1 MNSRKKRYQE
11 AVSYLYNLQKFGIK
25 FGLSKTS
32 NLLKALGNPHKG
44 QKYIHIGGTNGKGS
58 VAAFIASILEETGLR
73 VGLYTSPHLVRFTE
87 RIRINRVEITREKAA
102 ELIEELRDIS
112 AQEEPPTF
120 FEATTAMALA
130 YFARENTDI
139 AIMEVGMGGRL
150 DATNVITPLVSVITN
165 ISKEHEFFLGS
176 RLLDIAGEKG
186 GIIKEGVD
194 VVTGATQP
202 NVIHLF
208 ESICEEKTAP
218 MWRLGKDFRYRTTG
232 SGLHYRGLNRHF
244 NGLRL
249 GLKGK
254 FQNRNGAL
262 ALAAIERIEETGIE
276 VSSRSIREGLKKS
289 IWPGRMQVV
298 AKNPT
303 IILDGAHNPSAM
315 KALADSIKTDLR
327 FRQMILVFGVME
339 DKEIGQILRRIVP
352 LSDYIICTRPVY
364 YRAASPETIMAE
376 GARLGKPGE
385 MVPLL
390 TEAIEKAKE
399 IADPRDLIVICGS
412 LFTVG
417 EAMTYFDPETY
428 MPDCLD

>member
-1 MNSRKKRYQE
+1 MNSIKTGYQE
-11 AVSYLYNLQKFGIK
+11 AVRYLYSLQKYGIK

-32 NLLKALGNPHKG
+32 NLLRTLGNPHKG

-58 VAAFIASILEETGLR
+58 VAAFMASILEETGLR

-87 RIRINRVEITREKAA
+87 RFRINRVEITREKAA
-102 ELIEELRDIS
+102 DLIEELRDAS
-112 AQEEPPTF
+112 SHEEPPTF

-130 YFARENTDI
+130 YFTRENTDI

-176 RLLDIAGEKG
+176 RLLDIAHEKG
-186 GIIKEGVD
+186 GIIKERVD

-202 NVIHLF
+202 DVIRLF
-208 ESICEEKTAP
+208 ESICKAKTAP
-218 MWRLGKDFRYRTTG
+218 MWRLGKDIRYRTTG
-232 SGLHYRGLNRHF
+232 SGLHYSGLNRQF

-254 FQNRNGAL
+254 FQSRNGAL
-262 ALAAIERIEETGIE
+262 ALAAIERLEEKGYK
-276 VSSRSIREGLKKS
+276 VSSQNIREGLEKS

-298 AKNPT
+298 ANNPT
-303 IILDGAHNPSAM
+303 IMLDGAHNPSAM
-315 KALADSIKTDLR
+315 KALADSIKTGLK
-327 FRQMILVFGVME
+327 FRQMILVIGVME

-352 LSDYIICTRPVY
+352 ISDYILYTRPVY

-385 MVPLL
+385 IVPLL
-390 TEAIEKAKE
+390 TEAIEKARE

-417 EAMTYFDPETY
+417 EAMTYFDPETCR
-428 MPDCLD
+428 PDDLD